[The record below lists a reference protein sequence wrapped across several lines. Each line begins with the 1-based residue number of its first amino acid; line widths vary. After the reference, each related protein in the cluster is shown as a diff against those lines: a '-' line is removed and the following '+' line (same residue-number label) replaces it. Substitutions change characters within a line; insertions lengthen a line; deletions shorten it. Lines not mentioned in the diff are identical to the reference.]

1 MSDQSPAAFARPR
14 SADPEEFH
22 NPETYHAQEGMSLR
36 DYLVG
41 KVLQGL
47 AANPGGPW
55 QANDVNGWALAN
67 CTLADVVEVAYQT
80 ADAALVERAK

>member
-1 MSDQSPAAFARPR
+1 MSNNNGGPAFPVPNLQ
-14 SADPEEFH
+14 DDEDF
-22 NPETYHAQEGMSLR
+22 NGMSLR
-36 DYLVG
+36 DYLAG

-55 QANDVNGWALAN
+55 QANSINGWALAN
-67 CTLADVVEVAYQT
+67 CTLADVVEVAYQA

>member
-1 MSDQSPAAFARPR
+1 MSVNNGGPAFPAPYGQR
-14 SADPEEFH
+14 S
-22 NPETYHAQEGMSLR
+22 EGGMTLR
-36 DYLVG
+36 DYIAG

-55 QANDVNGWALAN
+55 QANDINGWALAN

>member
-1 MSDQSPAAFARPR
+1 M
-14 SADPEEFH
+14 SADKGGPAFPEH
-22 NPETYHAQEGMSLR
+22 IAVSTVGDTYSGAPGMDLR
-36 DYLVG
+36 DYLAG

-55 QANDVNGWALAN
+55 QANDVNGWSLAN
-67 CTLADVVEVAYQT
+67 CTLVDVVEVAYQT

>member
-1 MSDQSPAAFARPR
+1 MSKKTGGQAFPCQ
-14 SADPEEFH
+14 
-22 NPETYHAQEGMSLR
+22 NPHYDGNWDKEPNMFGMTLR
-36 DYLVG
+36 DYLAG

-55 QANDVNGWALAN
+55 QANAMNGWALVN
-67 CTLADVVEVAYQT
+67 CTLAEVVEVAYQT